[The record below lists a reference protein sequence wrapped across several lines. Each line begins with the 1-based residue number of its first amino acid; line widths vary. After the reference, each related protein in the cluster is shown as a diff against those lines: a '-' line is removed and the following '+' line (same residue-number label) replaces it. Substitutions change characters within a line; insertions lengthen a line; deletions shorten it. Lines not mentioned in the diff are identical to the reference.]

1 VIGSTLWILGT
12 SVSIEDD
19 GYATRLA
26 ASVQQRERQV
36 RDLSVGAPAYAYARG
51 TWADYGQS
59 ISDVPGNVAVFGM
72 LYEPTNTAPPRGK
85 RLGGF
90 WQRLA
95 AGTQVGLSAGGLPK
109 PTSAGNGAIN
119 VSA

>member
-1 VIGSTLWILGT
+1 MIGSTLWILGT

-59 ISDVPGNVAVFGM
+59 ISDVPGNVAVFGNAVRADQHGASARKAPGRF
-72 LYEPTNTAPPRGK
+72 LATARSWNVG
-85 RLGGF
+85 RIERRRAAEAN
-90 WQRLA
+90 QRR
-95 AGTQVGLSAGGLPK
+95 
-109 PTSAGNGAIN
+109 
-119 VSA
+119 